1 MGIFRQLQDVL
12 MPDADRTMLIIMR
25 RLFIGLLLYASVGFT
40 AAQTNIRQVDF
51 KNFIYP
57 LSGTLLG
64 HDRLQW
70 LDIPTEGHSNR
81 KPIHLVNGRDLRKSS
96 SLVMDGREYTQWGGF
111 TLQSVEFADLTGDGQ
126 EEAIV
131 VIHYRTGGTQ
141 QTDYVYI
148 YSFAT
153 GKPKLLA
160 YFHSGDRAASGLYK
174 AYGESGQLVVELFD
188 PEKRSGDCCS
198 SGFVRTRYEWRNGRF
213 EAFGA
218 HESGTLQGR

>member
-1 MGIFRQLQDVL
+1 MS
-12 MPDADRTMLIIMR
+12 DADRTILIIMR
-25 RLFIGLLLYASVGFT
+25 RLLIGLLLYASIGFT

-51 KNFIYP
+51 KNFTYP

-70 LDIPTEGHSNR
+70 LDMPTEVHSNR
-81 KPIHLVNGRDLRKSS
+81 KTIHLVKGDALTKSS
-96 SLVMDGREYTQWGGF
+96 SFVMDGHEYTQWEGF
-111 TLQSVEFADLTGDGQ
+111 TLQSVEFADVTGDGQ

-131 VIHYRTGGTQ
+131 VLHYRTGGTQ

-148 YSFAT
+148 YSFAA

-174 AYGESGQLVVELFD
+174 VYGENGKLVVELFD
-188 PEKRSGDCCS
+188 PKKRSGDCCS
-198 SGFVRTRYEWRNGRF
+198 SGFVRTRYKWRKGRF
-213 EAFGA
+213 ETFGA
-218 HESGTLQGR
+218 RESVTLQEP